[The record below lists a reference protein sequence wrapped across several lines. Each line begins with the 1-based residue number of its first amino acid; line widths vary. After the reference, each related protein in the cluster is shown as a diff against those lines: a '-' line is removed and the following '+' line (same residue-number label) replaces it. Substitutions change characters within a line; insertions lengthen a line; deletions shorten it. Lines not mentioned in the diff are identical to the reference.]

1 MQNGLRS
8 FFLAP
13 FRADRATAVSDIIVR
28 MAVDDLIQKT
38 AAAAHGMSVY
48 VWSAFLA
55 GTRFRAKIAPWVARF
70 GRGLPG
76 QHGVHARGFA
86 GCVEGRGASYGA
98 PRAAPWNRGQLRDAR
113 FYRANFSLLPARGV
127 PGLRAMAFGAH
138 GGSRYQPNQ

>member
-1 MQNGLRS
+1 MQKAIRS
-8 FFLAP
+8 AFLAP
-13 FRADRATAVSDIIVR
+13 FRADRATAASDIVQHV
-28 MAVDDLIQKT
+28 AADDLRHLT
-38 AAAAHGMSVY
+38 EAAAHGIPVY

-76 QHGVHARGFA
+76 QHGVHALGFA

-113 FYRANFSLLPARGV
+113 FYRANFSLLPARGA